1 MFFTSSYFDNGSKD
15 QVTVVIVNWNR
26 YEDTCACIESLI
38 KQEGIKTDL
47 IVVDNGS
54 TDHSETLLRNKYP
67 QVEII
72 RSDENLGFAGGF
84 NLGIRLAL
92 TRDTENI
99 LIINNDTIAKSD
111 MISQLLYE
119 MDHKEIGVVG
129 PLILYHSNPQKIWS
143 SGGYIDRSVLM
154 PIDSHHRKEILD
166 EPIYRTFLS
175 GCCLLL
181 KKSLIESIGLF
192 DERFF
197 LYFEDLDYC
206 LRIMQS
212 GWRMKVV
219 PSAKLLH
226 KVSASSGGELSPRER
241 YYMAHSSALYYRKHI
256 REGNFLLILLFR
268 FASAI
273 LWTFRLLFRG
283 NISAVLAYWCGFIRG
298 LVLPVRKT
306 R

>member
-1 MFFTSSYFDNGSKD
+1 MSFLKSNPDNSSNE
-15 QVTVVIVNWNR
+15 QVIVVIVNWNR

-38 KQEGIKTDL
+38 KQEAVKTDL

-72 RSDENLGFAGGF
+72 RSEENLGFAGGF
-84 NLGIRLAL
+84 NLGIRFAL
-92 TRDTENI
+92 TRDTEYI
-99 LIINNDTIAKSD
+99 LIVNNDTIAESD
-111 MISQLLYE
+111 MIRQLLHE
-119 MDHKEIGVVG
+119 MDHKEIGVIG

-143 SGGYIDRSVLM
+143 SGGYINPSVLM

-166 EPIYRTFLS
+166 EPTYRTFLS

-181 KKSLIESIGLF
+181 KKSLIESVGLF

-206 LRIMQS
+206 LRIMRS

-226 KVSASSGGELSPRER
+226 KVSASSGGELSSRER

-256 REGNFLLILLFR
+256 REGNILLILLFR

-283 NISAVLAYWCGFIRG
+283 NISSVLAYWRG
-298 LVLPVRKT
+298 LISGLA
-306 R
+306 